1 MSEHTTNPQ
10 FRYSND
16 NRSLS
21 DSIFIQYASQ
31 QTVDPLAKKGERD
44 YYSNDNGGFYANSNR
59 SSLLIVDPI
68 ESPQY
73 PNQNIGE
80 EVVSITPHEWTTQQQ
95 TLDVQENQTAVNY
108 DVDLEENDAT
118 SIEFILGGA
127 DANEFNIDSNTGAI
141 SFKSAPDYETS
152 ELLYNI
158 DIIARETVLTMPDAI
173 KQLTINITNVIDT
186 PHHWETASE
195 ELYVEDNI
203 QDDPPLLVPYT
214 NDLVVGDA
222 QILYEV
228 DNPAFTINQSGQ
240 LSFVD
245 APDYDIQNNYT
256 VSITAK
262 DQNNNFVDQV
272 KTINIIVYSLVM
284 EWIIPEGAQNISG
297 SGNHITEQLEY
308 VEEQTIAV
316 DHLTQIKT
324 RSAES
329 ISYSLG
335 TAGGDEDSFL
345 IDSQSGELTFK
356 NPPIYAELDVYSIS
370 INVTAT
376 YSIPGEPASQI
387 SASKDISIQIKEI
400 LLVSTQNTEE
410 QILSSTPTNPSG
422 EVTINFATDTN
433 NLYIYDGE
441 DWYIYDDIFITDATS
456 TEAEILAS
464 SPTNPTDLVTV
475 KHATD
480 TNDIYVYY
488 DNAWHIYF
496 ND

>member
-1 MSEHTTNPQ
+1 M
-10 FRYSND
+10 
-16 NRSLS
+16 
-21 DSIFIQYASQ
+21 
-31 QTVDPLAKKGERD
+31 
-44 YYSNDNGGFYANSNR
+44 
-59 SSLLIVDPI
+59 
-68 ESPQY
+68 
-73 PNQNIGE
+73 
-80 EVVSITPHEWTTQQQ
+80 
-95 TLDVQENQTAVNY
+95 
-108 DVDLEENDAT
+108 
-118 SIEFILGGA
+118 
-127 DANEFNIDSNTGAI
+127 
-141 SFKSAPDYETS
+141 
-152 ELLYNI
+152 
-158 DIIARETVLTMPDAI
+158 
-173 KQLTINITNVIDT
+173 
-186 PHHWETASE
+186 
-195 ELYVEDNI
+195 
-203 QDDPPLLVPYT
+203 
-214 NDLVVGDA
+214 
-222 QILYEV
+222 
-228 DNPAFTINQSGQ
+228 
-240 LSFVD
+240 
-245 APDYDIQNNYT
+245 
-256 VSITAK
+256 
-262 DQNNNFVDQV
+262 
-272 KTINIIVYSLVM
+272 
-284 EWIIPEGAQNISG
+284 
-297 SGNHITEQLEY
+297 
-308 VEEQTIAV
+308 
-316 DHLTQIKT
+316 TQIKT